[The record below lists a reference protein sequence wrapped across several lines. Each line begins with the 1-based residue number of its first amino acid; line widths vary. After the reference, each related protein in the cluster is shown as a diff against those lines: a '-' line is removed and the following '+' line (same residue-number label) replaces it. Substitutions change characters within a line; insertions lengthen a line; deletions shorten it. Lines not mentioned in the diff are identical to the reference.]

1 MAMVMI
7 IISVRL
13 SENGIIKNVIMVF
26 ADFLCEGSVMCVD
39 GKIIFVFLV
48 VCVAIFSSNCVR
60 LMFK

>member
-39 GKIIFVFLV
+39 GKIIFVFEQLCQTDV
-48 VCVAIFSSNCVR
+48 
-60 LMFK
+60 